1 MDDKYRALEDIA
13 RNHYANVVWTHKIQ
27 EKQAEIYELRYK
39 VLAAINIVFAALTS
53 AGLISII
60 FADPTWLK
68 VASAAVSFVTTAISA
83 FLASFDYKSMA
94 KDNKTAA
101 TKLVCARDELLSL
114 LAKIKLREIPV
125 SELMDVFDAI
135 QKRVH
140 EVYKDAPNTTNKA
153 VKKADA
159 ALKKH
164 KEGTYTEEEIDALLP
179 EELKRRSEK

>member
-1 MDDKYRALEDIA
+1 MTRLPDSGDYGKQGGERFRTNQKYP
-13 RNHYANVVWTHKIQ
+13 
-27 EKQAEIYELRYK
+27 
-39 VLAAINIVFAALTS
+39 AATDTAT
-53 AGLISII
+53 GISLSFI
-60 FADPTWLK
+60 FASKDSNSSLAHTSF
-68 VASAAVSFVTTAISA
+68 VAAV
-83 FLASFDYKSMA
+83 
-94 KDNKTAA
+94 
-101 TKLVCARDELLSL
+101 LLSFQ
-114 LAKIKLREIPV
+114 PV
-125 SELMDVFDAI
+125 INGFAGIHKPDLSELMDVFDAI